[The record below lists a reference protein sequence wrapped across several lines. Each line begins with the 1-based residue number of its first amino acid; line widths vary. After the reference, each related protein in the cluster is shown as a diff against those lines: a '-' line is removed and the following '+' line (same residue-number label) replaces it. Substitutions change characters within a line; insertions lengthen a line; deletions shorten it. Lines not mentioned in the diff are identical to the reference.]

1 MAAARL
7 DRRITPARPD
17 LALESLRGLVEA
29 ERFVAGE
36 VARVTVPSAPLR
48 RTPSPDGA
56 IDTEALAGE
65 AVLVIERKAGFAW
78 VQLQN
83 DSYVGYLDERALGV
97 EAGAEASVPTHR
109 IGVTRTF
116 LYPGPSMKLPP
127 LAHYGMGAMVGCLRE
142 EGDFAL
148 VSTGAGEGF
157 IWRSHL
163 RPLGEWEADPVSVAE
178 GLAGVPYLWGG
189 KTSLGLDC
197 SGLVQLAHAQCGNP
211 LPRDSDMQEA
221 GVGEAVPVTPG
232 LSGLR
237 RGDLVFWKGHV
248 GLMRDAVTLLHA
260 NGHHM
265 LVVSEPLA
273 EAAARILAK
282 GGGPVTAVRRP

>member
-1 MAAARL
+1 MGIVAF

-36 VARVTVPSAPLR
+36 LARVSAPSTPLR

-65 AVLVIERKAGFAW
+65 AVLVIERKDGFAFA
-78 VQLQN
+78 QLKA
-83 DSYVGYLDERALGV
+83 DGYVGYLE
-97 EAGAEASVPTHR
+97 EAAIGADAPAPTHR
-109 IGVTRTF
+109 ISVARSF
-116 LYPGPSMKLPP
+116 LYPAPSMKRPP
-127 LAHYGMGAMVGCLRE
+127 LGHYGLGAMLAVTGE
-142 EGDFAL
+142 SGDFAR
-148 VSTGAGEGF
+148 VSTGGAEGF
-157 IWRSHL
+157 IWRDHL
-163 RPLGEWEADPVSVAE
+163 RPLGDWEADPVSVAE
-178 GLAGVPYLWGG
+178 RLIGAPYLWGG

-197 SGLVQLAHAQCGNP
+197 SGLVQLAHAQCGRI
-211 LPRDSDMQEA
+211 LPRDSDMQEREI
-221 GVGEAVPVTPG
+221 GELLPATPD
-232 LSGLR
+232 LSGLE

-248 GLMRDAVTLLHA
+248 GLMRDAATLLHA

-273 EAAARILAK
+273 EAVARIQAK

>member
-1 MAAARL
+1 MIAPVTKLDPRL
-7 DRRITPARPD
+7 TPARPD
-17 LALESLRGLVEA
+17 LALDSLRGLVEA

-36 VARVTVPSAPLR
+36 LARVTAPSAPLR

-56 IDTEALAGE
+56 IDTEAQAGE
-65 AVLVIERKAGFAW
+65 ALLVIERKAGFAF
-78 VQLQN
+78 VQLQT
-83 DSYVGYLDERALGV
+83 DGYVGYLDERMIGEGPPA
-97 EAGAEASVPTHR
+97 PTHR
-109 IGVTRTF
+109 IAVTRTF

-127 LAHYGMGAMVGCLRE
+127 LVSYGLGAMVAVTAESGE
-142 EGDFAL
+142 FAE
-148 VSTGAGEGF
+148 TPAGHL
-157 IWRSHL
+157 WRAHL
-163 RPLGEWEADPVSVAE
+163 RPLGEWEDDPVAVAE
-178 GLAGVPYLWGG
+178 SLAGVPYLWGG

-197 SGLVQLAHAQCGNP
+197 SGLVQLAHAQCGRA

-221 GVGEAVPVTPG
+221 GVGEAVPVTPE
-232 LSGLR
+232 LAGLR

-248 GLMRDAVTLLHA
+248 GLMRDEATLLHA

-273 EAAARILAK
+273 GAAARILAK

>member
-1 MAAARL
+1 MDGAKL
-7 DRRITPARPD
+7 DRRIIPARPD
-17 LALESLRGLVEA
+17 LALESLRGIVGA

-36 VARVTVPSAPLR
+36 LARVIMPSTPLR

-78 VQLQN
+78 VQLQG
-83 DSYVGYLDERALGV
+83 DSYVGYLDEAAL
-97 EAGAEASVPTHR
+97 AADAPAPTHR
-109 IGVTRTF
+109 IAVTRSF

-127 LAHYGMGAMVGCLRE
+127 LGHYGLGAMVTVTE
-142 EGDFAL
+142 VSGDFAE
-148 VSTGAGEGF
+148 TPAGHL
-157 IWRSHL
+157 WRAHL
-163 RPLGEWEADPVSVAE
+163 KTLDQWETDPVAVAE
-178 GLAGVPYLWGG
+178 SLIGAPYLWGG

-197 SGLVQLAHAQCGNP
+197 SGLVQLAFAQCGKAV
-211 LPRDSDMQEA
+211 PRDSDMQEA
-221 GVGEAVPVTPG
+221 GVGEALPVTPE

-248 GLMRDAVTLLHA
+248 GLMRDAATLLHA

-265 LVVSEPLA
+265 LVVSETLA

-282 GGGPVTAVRRP
+282 GGGPVTAIRRS